1 MPPVAVGRLIVAI
14 ALPTV
19 AFTVSEALVKLG
31 TRLSS
36 TVIVKLSAAA
46 SEECA
51 LASPSTAV

>member
-1 MPPVAVGRLIVAI
+1 MAI